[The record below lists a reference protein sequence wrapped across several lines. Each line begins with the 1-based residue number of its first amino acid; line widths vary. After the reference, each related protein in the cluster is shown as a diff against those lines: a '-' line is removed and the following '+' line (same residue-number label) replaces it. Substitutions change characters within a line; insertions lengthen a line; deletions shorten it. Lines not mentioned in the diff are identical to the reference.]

1 MCASVFRHVRQ
12 GGFSSGAHFSF
23 LKYVTYVSVPT
34 DSIHTHT
41 THISLCQH
49 TQSTSQFVNESTRV
63 CGVVNCASVL
73 VQRPWKCLH
82 ELIKGSSGFME
93 IWDCSQKNIVMILQ
107 HDIYHLYKLPI
118 AWTHPPISKPN
129 ILFHPYHVLFCFFF
143 CPLIFQHAV
152 TYDSTPKWFVL
163 ICIFFFFP
171 PFVLTEPA
179 GALMG
184 PSCFSFLCKKCTA
197 LYILWRQ
204 HIPSSFIRV
213 SCGTV
218 TLQSISCPRT
228 RTDTTASLLPLALC
242 CTDEKSLC
250 FRLISM
256 YFRLLEQKIFSN
268 SKQT

>member
-107 HDIYHLYKLPI
+107 HNIYHLYKLPI

-143 CPLIFQHAV
+143 FLP
-152 TYDSTPKWFVL
+152 TYFSTCSDLWFNPQM
-163 ICIFFFFP
+163 ICADLYFFFFSSLRP
-171 PFVLTEPA
+171 HRASWGPD
-179 GALMG
+179 GALLLF
-184 PSCFSFLCKKCTA
+184 FSL
-197 LYILWRQ
+197 
-204 HIPSSFIRV
+204 
-213 SCGTV
+213 
-218 TLQSISCPRT
+218 
-228 RTDTTASLLPLALC
+228 
-242 CTDEKSLC
+242 
-250 FRLISM
+250 
-256 YFRLLEQKIFSN
+256 
-268 SKQT
+268 